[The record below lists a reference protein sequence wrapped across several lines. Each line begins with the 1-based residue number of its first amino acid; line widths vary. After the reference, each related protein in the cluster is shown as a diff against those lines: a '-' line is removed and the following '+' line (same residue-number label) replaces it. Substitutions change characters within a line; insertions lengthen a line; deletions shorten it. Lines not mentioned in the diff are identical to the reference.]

1 MTADSVKI
9 APVDTAAD
17 MDAFIRLP
25 YRLHADDKTWIPPL
39 LMERRDA
46 LSANTNPYVKR
57 ANVRFWLARRN
68 GQVVGRISAQMDPL
82 VAKTRSP
89 EEGHFGLIA
98 VEDDPDIFAALTRT
112 AEDWLRAQG
121 AKIAY
126 GPFNLSINEET
137 GLLIKGSDTAPM
149 MMMGHDYGYVSERL
163 EEQGYTKAR
172 DVFAYLVDARKPLSR
187 MLAALKDRALPDNTL
202 VRPIRMKSYHDD
214 VRLIVDIFNDAWSD
228 NWGFVPFEADE
239 VEHMAKQLK
248 PLINPKLVWFVE
260 IDNKPAAFIVCL
272 PNVNEAISDLNG
284 KLLPFGW
291 AKLLWR
297 LKVRGLKSVRVPLM
311 GVRKEYLTSLQG
323 PMIVGSLM
331 NRVINEVIRLGV
343 DKVEMS
349 WVLED
354 NTPMRRLAEKMG
366 GEEYKTYRIF
376 QKSLT

>member
-1 MTADSVKI
+1 
-9 APVDTAAD
+9 

-46 LSANTNPYVKR
+46 LSAKTNPYLRR
-57 ANVRFWLARRN
+57 ATTRFWLARRN
-68 GQVVGRISAQMDPL
+68 GEVVGRISAQIDPL
-82 VAKTRSP
+82 VAKTRSA

-98 VEDDPDIFAALTRT
+98 AEDDPDVFAALTKT
-112 AEDWLRAQG
+112 AEKWLSAQG
-121 AKIAY
+121 AKTVY

-137 GLLIKGSDTAPM
+137 GLLVEGRDTAPM
-149 MMMGHDYGYVSERL
+149 MMMGHDYAYVSERL
-163 EEQGYTKAR
+163 EELGYTKVR
-172 DVFAYLVDARKPLSR
+172 DVFAYLVDAKKPLSR
-187 MLAALKDRALPDNTL
+187 TLTALKDRALPDNTL
-202 VRPIRMKSYHDD
+202 VRPIRMKSYQDE
-214 VRLIVDIFNDAWSD
+214 VRLLVDIFNDAWSD

-248 PLINPKLVWFVE
+248 PLINPNLVWFVE
-260 IDNKPAAFIVCL
+260 IDNEPAAFIVCL
-272 PNVNEAISDLNG
+272 PNVNEAISDLQG

-297 LKVRGLKSVRVPLM
+297 LKVTGLKSARVPLM
-311 GVRKEYLTSLQG
+311 GVRKKYLTSLQG

-331 NRVINEVIRLGV
+331 NRVINEIIRLGI

-354 NTPMRRLAEKMG
+354 NIPMRRLAEKMG

-376 QKSLT
+376 QKSLK

>member
-1 MTADSVKI
+1 MTESPVEI
-9 APVDTAAD
+9 APVETNAD

-46 LSANTNPYVKR
+46 LSAKTNPYLRR
-57 ANVRFWLARRN
+57 ATTRFWLARRN
-68 GQVVGRISAQMDPL
+68 GKVVGRISAQIDPL

-98 VEDDPDIFAALTRT
+98 AQDDPDVFAALTKT
-112 AEDWLRAQG
+112 AEKWLSAQG
-121 AKIAY
+121 AKTVY

-137 GLLIKGSDTAPM
+137 GLLVEGRDTAPM
-149 MMMGHDYGYVSERL
+149 MMMGHDYAYVSERL
-163 EEQGYTKAR
+163 EELGYTKVR
-172 DVFAYLVDARKPLSR
+172 DVFAYLVDAKKPLSR
-187 MLAALKDRALPDNTL
+187 MLTALKDRALPDNTL
-202 VRPIRMKSYHDD
+202 VRPIRMKSYQDE
-214 VRLIVDIFNDAWSD
+214 VRLLVDIFNDAWSD

-260 IDNKPAAFIVCL
+260 IDNEPAAFIVCL
-272 PNVNEAISDLNG
+272 PNVNEAISDLQG
-284 KLLPFGW
+284 KLLPLGW

-297 LKVRGLKSVRVPLM
+297 LKVTGLKSARVPLM
-311 GVRKEYLTSLQG
+311 GVRKKYLTSLQG

-331 NRVINEVIRLGV
+331 NRVINEIIRLGI

-354 NTPMRRLAEKMG
+354 NIPMRRLAEKMG

-376 QKSLT
+376 QKSLK